1 MIGLTNTVLE
11 QIGVG
16 MELAQGSIYI
26 LAHKYHLIH

>member
-1 MIGLTNTVLE
+1 LE